1 MSNLP
6 KRSSSGK
13 VRIAA
18 IAGVFALTFVSAP
31 AFAGKDDSEAAITRA
46 ATKVEM
52 VTRQAGQAGDKGDQS
67 FNMARERLEAA
78 RAANNDNKYDQA
90 EMLAAEASLLADL
103 TSERAALAALMVSRD
118 NLMRASAGAA
128 AAPAL

>member
-1 MSNLP
+1 MSILKKP
-6 KRSSSGK
+6 ASAGGMRLAG
-13 VRIAA
+13 IAT
-18 IAGVFALTFVSAP
+18 ILALTFTAGP
-31 AFAGKDDSEAAITRA
+31 AFADKSDSEAAITRA

-78 RAANNDNKYDQA
+78 RDALKADKYDTA
-90 EMLAAEASLLADL
+90 EMLAAESALLADL

-118 NLMRASAGAA
+118 NLMRASSG